1 MRLSL
6 IGAVAVLIA
15 GVASTANAQVKVLT
29 YDGDW
34 GDALAAA
41 ISTSPDLPVI
51 VERYDGS
58 LDAAA
63 STASLVD
70 AETDAANLMCD
81 DGPAQPVD
89 PSLAQAFPRSLTP
102 DVMHQCGVGYLV
114 TSLVLATRSDG
125 PDDWAAFFDAERF
138 PGARALPRGARGTLE
153 IALMADGVAL
163 ADVYAL
169 LETSEGITRALDKL
183 DALFTQAQIVFWDT
197 PDDAVALLR
206 ADAVAAAALPSVHA
220 AHIVQQDQ
228 QELDTSSAFQ
238 ISFAGQIYRVQ
249 RLVVLPA
256 ATSDQETVRHL
267 LTTVLSAD
275 GQASLAAALLAGPVN
290 PQAWDMM
297 PASLAPLLP
306 TAPSHD
312 IAVTGLADNADF
324 WTDHGDDIE
333 VQFATWLDAHE
344 QGPSPALP

>member
-6 IGAVAVLIA
+6 TYAVAVLMA
-15 GVASTANAQVKVLT
+15 GFVSTAHAQVKLLT
-29 YDGDW
+29 YEGAW

-41 ISTSPDLPVI
+41 ASASPDLPVI
-51 VERYDGS
+51 IERYDGS
-58 LDAAA
+58 LNAAA

-81 DGPAQPVD
+81 DGPAQPLN
-89 PSLAQAFPRSLTP
+89 PELAQAFPPSLTP
-102 DVMHQCGVGYLV
+102 DVTHQCGVGYLV

-125 PDDWAAFFDAERF
+125 PDSWAAFFDAESF

-153 IALMADGVAL
+153 IALMADGIAL
-163 ADVYAL
+163 GDVYAL
-169 LETSEGITRALDKL
+169 LETPEGVTRALDKL
-183 DALFTQAQIVFWDT
+183 DALFAQAQIVFWDT

-220 AHIVQQDQ
+220 AHIVQQQPDA
-228 QELDTSSAFQ
+228 SSAFQ

-249 RLVVLPA
+249 RLVVFPA
-256 ATSDQETVRHL
+256 ATSDQETVRRL
-267 LTTVLSAD
+267 LNAVLSET
-275 GQASLAAALLAGPVN
+275 GQALLAEALLAGPVN
-290 PQAWDMM
+290 PQAWRNI

-306 TAPSHD
+306 TAQSHN

-324 WTDHGDDIE
+324 WADHGDDIE
-333 VQFATWLDAHE
+333 TRFATWLDVHE
-344 QGPSPALP
+344 QGQSPALPY